1 METASALAKYISEEF
16 PVTPDGTWLP
26 SERELAERFAVS
38 RPVVREAAKR
48 LELQGVIQIHHGK
61 GAKVVNQFHKPF
73 TLALELDIPDPKER
87 LLQFSETRRL
97 LEPESARQ
105 ATLQATEGGLEELK
119 AIHGKMEL
127 EEDLGKA
134 ALLDVQFHQQ
144 IVRMAGNRV
153 NLLILE
159 SFADISTE
167 SRVKT
172 LTSTSIERALGHHRQ
187 ILDAIL
193 AGDSDGAAEAMLFH
207 VREAATDLEGIL

>member
-26 SERELAERFAVS
+26 SERELAARFAVS

-48 LELQGVIQIHHGK
+48 LELQGVIEIHHGK
-61 GAKVVNQFHKPF
+61 GAKVVNEYHKPF

-105 ATLQATEGGLEELK
+105 ATLRASEGELEELK
-119 AIHGKMEL
+119 VIHGKME
-127 EEDLGKA
+127 EEEEPEKA
-134 ALLDVQFHQQ
+134 ALSDVQFHQQ
-144 IVRMAGNRV
+144 ILRMAGNRV

-159 SFADISTE
+159 SFADISTQ
-167 SRVKT
+167 SRIKT
-172 LTSTSIERALGHHRQ
+172 LTSTSIDRALQHHRQ
-187 ILDAIL
+187 ILNAVL
-193 AGDSDGAAEAMLFH
+193 AGDADAAAKAMLYH
-207 VREAATDLEGIL
+207 VGEAAKDLEGIL